1 MNAPFFAHGGRLV
14 PAAEA
19 FPNAPRPWVDLS
31 TGISPFAYPLP
42 ELPADSWARL
52 PDPADLTHL
61 ETAAAGCFEVADA
74 RGVVAVP
81 GSEIGLRLLSLLRDR
96 SRVAIASPTYA
107 SHAGA
112 WAGHDLHR
120 LAWQEIA
127 ARLDDFDVV
136 VVVRP
141 NNPDGEVIDADALEG
156 VALRLAERGG
166 WLIVDEAFAE
176 TPTPSFTG
184 AIRLRSFGKF
194 FGLAGLRLG
203 FVIGDEP
210 LVGRLRALLG
220 EWPVSGPGKAITTPP
235 NSEHRWQGVARA
247 ELAAAGER
255 LDRLLA
261 AHGWK
266 MRGGT
271 LLFRLVDDPRAGA
284 LFIHLARAGILTRPF
299 FDQPQWLR
307 FGLPGQDAQW
317 RRLEAA
323 IASFPGEY
331 R

>member
-1 MNAPFFAHGGRLV
+1 MSAPLFTHGGRLAA
-14 PAAEA
+14 AAEA
-19 FPNAPRPWVDLS
+19 FPNAPRPWLDLS
-31 TGISPFAYPLP
+31 TGISPFAYPSA
-42 ELPADSWARL
+42 ELPANSWTRL
-52 PDPADLTHL
+52 PDPADLAGL
-61 ETAAAGCFEVADA
+61 ENAAAVCFEVADA
-74 RGVVAVP
+74 REVVAVP

-96 SRVAIASPTYA
+96 SRVAIASPTYT
-107 SHAGA
+107 SHAEA

-127 ARLDDFDVV
+127 ARLDDFEVV

-141 NNPDGEVIDADALEG
+141 NNPDGQVIDADSLED
-156 VALRLAERGG
+156 VALRLAKRGG
-166 WLIVDEAFAE
+166 WLIIDEAFAE
-176 TPTPSFTG
+176 TPVPPLTG

-220 EWPVSGPGKAITTPP
+220 EWPVSGPAIAIATRAYAD
-235 NSEHRWQGVARA
+235 NRWQGDARA
-247 ELAAAGER
+247 ELAAARER
-255 LDRLLA
+255 LDRLFA

-266 MRGGT
+266 MGGGT

-284 LFIHLARAGILTRPF
+284 LFIHLARAGILARPF
-299 FDQPQWLR
+299 FEQPQWLR
-307 FGLPGQDAQW
+307 FGLPGHNAQW
-317 RRLEAA
+317 PRLEAA

>member
-1 MNAPFFAHGGRLV
+1 
-14 PAAEA
+14 
-19 FPNAPRPWVDLS
+19 
-31 TGISPFAYPLP
+31 
-42 ELPADSWARL
+42 
-52 PDPADLTHL
+52 
-61 ETAAAGCFEVADA
+61 
-74 RGVVAVP
+74 VVAVP

-96 SRVAIASPTYA
+96 SRVAIASPTYT
-107 SHAGA
+107 SHAEA

-127 ARLDDFDVV
+127 ARLDDFEVV

-141 NNPDGEVIDADALEG
+141 NNPDGQVIDADSLED
-156 VALRLAERGG
+156 VALRLAKRGG
-166 WLIVDEAFAE
+166 WLIIDEAFAE
-176 TPTPSFTG
+176 TPVPPLTG

-220 EWPVSGPGKAITTPP
+220 EWPVSGPAIAIATRAYAD
-235 NSEHRWQGVARA
+235 NRWQGDARA
-247 ELAAAGER
+247 ELAAARER
-255 LDRLLA
+255 LDRLFA

-266 MRGGT
+266 MGGGT

-284 LFIHLARAGILTRPF
+284 FFIHLARAGILARPF
-299 FDQPQWLR
+299 FEQPQWLR
-307 FGLPGQDAQW
+307 FGLPGHNAQW
-317 RRLEAA
+317 PRLEAA

>member
-1 MNAPFFAHGGRLV
+1 MNAPLYMHGGRLAA
-14 PAAEA
+14 AAEV
-19 FPNAPRPWVDLS
+19 FPNAPRPWLDLS
-31 TGISPFAYPLP
+31 TGISPFAYPSSD
-42 ELPADSWARL
+42 LPADSWARL
-52 PDPADLTHL
+52 PDPADLARL
-61 ETAAAGCFEVADA
+61 ETVAAGCFEVADA
-74 RGVVAVP
+74 RRVVAVS

-107 SHAGA
+107 SHAEA

-141 NNPDGEVIDADALEG
+141 NNPDGQVIDADALEG
-156 VALRLAERGG
+156 AALRLAERGG

-176 TPTPSFTG
+176 DATASSSG
-184 AIRLRSFGKF
+184 AIRVRSFGKF

-210 LVGRLRALLG
+210 LVGRLRTLLG
-220 EWPVSGPGKAITTPP
+220 EWPVSGPAIEIGTRAYRDD
-235 NSEHRWQGVARA
+235 RWQRNARA
-247 ELAAAGER
+247 ELAAAGGR

-284 LFIHLARAGILTRPF
+284 LFIHLARAGILARPF

-307 FGLPGQDAQW
+307 FGLPGQDAEW